1 MPAPSTGL
9 WQRLWQATDAAA
21 CDGMASL
28 PPGPAAPLP
37 RRSATARVVSWDART
52 VHSAQAGAAGAPAA
66 AKGDSN
72 PTDAS
77 RNLHQSRDPAV
88 TTKACVGTES
98 RFVLPDPWLPR
109 VAWQPRGSRIS
120 VKVGWPRDLS
130 PGAPADPDM
139 QISRIRLFVRE
150 VC

>member
-1 MPAPSTGL
+1 MAP
-9 WQRLWQATDAAA
+9 TD
-21 CDGMASL
+21 
-28 PPGPAAPLP
+28 
-37 RRSATARVVSWDART
+37 DALVCT
-52 VHSAQAGAAGAPAA
+52 
-66 AKGDSN
+66 KGDSN

-98 RFVLPDPWLPR
+98 RFVPPDPSLAR
-109 VAWQPRGSRIS
+109 VAWQPRGSWSS

-130 PGAPADPDM
+130 PGAPTDPDM

-150 VC
+150 VCYRR